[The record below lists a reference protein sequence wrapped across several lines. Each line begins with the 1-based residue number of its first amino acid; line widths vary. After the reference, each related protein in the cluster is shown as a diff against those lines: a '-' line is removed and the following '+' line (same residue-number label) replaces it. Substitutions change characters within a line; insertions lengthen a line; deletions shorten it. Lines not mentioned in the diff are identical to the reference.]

1 LALVG
6 LIVAAWV
13 AAALCVFLSARHVRR
28 LSRHAAPGRAELA
41 SRLQALTGAAQRA
54 ELHSEL
60 CERAEEADRALG
72 LATLLPRSL
81 ARISLATGTA
91 IALTS
96 LAKGIG
102 SGLTRVP
109 SGLLEFAAGFAGM
122 VACSYFGRQARALAT
137 EIRLGWRAA
146 LKVAASRE

>member
-1 LALVG
+1 MPLFG

-13 AAALCVFLSARHVRR
+13 AAGLCVFLSARHVRG

-41 SRLQALTGAAQRA
+41 ARLQALTGAEQRA
-54 ELHSEL
+54 ELKSEL
-60 CERAEEADRALG
+60 RERAEEAERALA

-96 LAKGIG
+96 LAKGLG

-109 SGLLEFAAGFAGM
+109 SGLLEFAGGFAGM
-122 VACSYFGRQARALAT
+122 VACSYFGRQARDLAT

-146 LKVAASRE
+146 SKVVSRE

>member
-1 LALVG
+1 VQLLGLV
-6 LIVAAWV
+6 VVAWV

-41 SRLQALTGAAQRA
+41 ARVQALTGAEQRA
-54 ELHSEL
+54 ELQAEL
-60 CERAEEADRALG
+60 RERAEDADHALA
-72 LATLLPRSL
+72 LATLVPRSL
-81 ARISLATGTA
+81 ARISLASGTA

-96 LAKGIG
+96 LAKGLG

-122 VACSYFGRQARALAT
+122 VACSYFGRQARDLAA

-146 LKVAASRE
+146 IKLVSRE